1 MTYRD
6 ELLDRKEKDR
16 IIRTDQDERMIGTE
30 KDQIISTEFMKDRR
44 QWLAQKEKKTE

>member
-6 ELLDRKEKDR
+6 KLLDRKEKYR
-16 IIRTDQDERMIGTE
+16 LIRTERDERMIGTE

-44 QWLAQKEKKTE
+44 Q